1 MNATSRKRPTHAP
14 YGSVEVV
21 LPILGYD
28 LETLGQAIRSIK
40 RQNYAVHRIIL
51 VGQHPEDN
59 LVSAGLHF
67 SSQQIATVRLSPQMR
82 LFSGSW
88 WAALMPHLTA
98 DWVGVQLPF
107 ARSHAHR
114 FTEQICYLT
123 KHPNT
128 VLCLAHTW
136 LADQDCILSP
146 GRFNPH
152 KTSWEHTPRVALFWS
167 THCFA
172 QTTLL
177 DPNFIALC
185 DEVCRGKT
193 RKTTLATYVMKEA
206 LLTLCLSANNLD
218 QFGPHARPVSPFQTT
233 LGDLKIPSIGVCI
246 PAKNVAKYL
255 PAALKSLGR
264 QSYCPDE
271 VMFIDD
277 NSTDDTDALARSSGV
292 VTSCIKGPNRWAS
305 GARNKGIQMMQSE
318 ILSYSTQM
326 TS

>member
-59 LVSAGLHF
+59 RIGWVTFFSQTNRYRTPQSTNAVCFPDLVGGFNAPSYC
-67 SSQQIATVRLSPQMR
+67 RLGR
-82 LFSGSW
+82 R
-88 WAALMPHLTA
+88 TA
-98 DWVGVQLPF
+98 SF

-136 LADQDCILSP
+136 LADQDGILSP

-177 DPNFIALC
+177 DPNFTALC

-206 LLTLCLSANNLD
+206 LLTLCLSAHNLD
-218 QFGPHARPVSPFQTT
+218 QFGPHARPVSPFKQP
-233 LGDLKIPSIGVCI
+233 LVI
-246 PAKNVAKYL
+246 
-255 PAALKSLGR
+255 
-264 QSYCPDE
+264 
-271 VMFIDD
+271 
-277 NSTDDTDALARSSGV
+277 
-292 VTSCIKGPNRWAS
+292 
-305 GARNKGIQMMQSE
+305 
-318 ILSYSTQM
+318 
-326 TS
+326 